1 MLRSLLYIAALV
13 TVLVLHELAE
23 IVVGELGLGGGHHL
37 VVKLVRKRLSSRHE
51 PEVLHVVLVAGVD
64 QRVVL
69 IVCVDDLIVGR
80 LVVLL
85 EEEFDEALALTESRS
100 VLGAHGVASDT
111 ESWDEVPA
119 TLARV
124 VDLEGALLSVV
135 VRVGGL

>member
-1 MLRSLLYIAALV
+1 M
-13 TVLVLHELAE
+13 
-23 IVVGELGLGGGHHL
+23 
-37 VVKLVRKRLSSRHE
+37 
-51 PEVLHVVLVAGVD
+51 AGVD

-69 IVCVDDLIVGR
+69 IVCVDDLIVGS

-85 EEEFDEALALTESRS
+85 EEELDEALALTESRS

-119 TLARV
+119 TLAGV